1 MSAETTLYG
10 ILTGYSALTALVGN
24 RIYPDVIAQGE
35 ALPALI
41 YRKMGS
47 DPYATLDGVVGITS
61 YRFAVAA
68 WAMKKD
74 DAENV
79 CDKVV
84 AALAASVIPIEA
96 RMGDFDT
103 EVGLFGAIV
112 EFDMWV

>member
-1 MSAETTLYG
+1 MSVETTLYG
-10 ILTGYSALTALVGN
+10 ILSGHAALTALVGN

-41 YRKMGS
+41 YRKMGA
-47 DPYATLDGVVGITS
+47 DMFPTLDGVVGIAS
-61 YRFAVAA
+61 YRMAVSC
-68 WAMKKD
+68 WAHKKD

-79 CDKVV
+79 CDKVI
-84 AALAASVIPIEA
+84 AALAASVIPVES

-103 EVGLFGAIV
+103 EVGLFGATV